1 MAKIDAKTWN
11 KLMVLGG
18 KQGSIKLSDLSNE
31 IGLQEEDTLS
41 FLRQMF
47 PNGAG
52 VEVYHQG
59 NDCWIDI
66 DAQAIQYLLP
76 LSPAEW
82 MQLHKALNAAPAEC
96 LNNPAFH
103 SLKQKVGD
111 QGPLQA
117 VMEMLDQLQLWD
129 EDLSEHEQKFVQMLD
144 EAVRAKQLIKLGTL
158 EDKFYNIFPC
168 RVLHLEGQLSLIAED
183 LQDHCLMV
191 FPVNGLKE
199 ATILAS
205 TSLPRVT
212 SFELEEF
219 IGCIRS
225 MNEKETRLI
234 LKIYHQQE
242 VNLFPEHHFLG
253 KPCMVTNP
261 NGDLIW
267 AAYVEP
273 CEALFDW
280 LASLGH
286 HVEILDPTKFKEQYS
301 MYCEEKLRKI
311 A

>member
-1 MAKIDAKTWN
+1 MSKIDAKTWN
-11 KLMVLGG
+11 KLMLLGG
-18 KQGSIKLSDLSNE
+18 KQGSIKLTDLSAE
-31 IGLQEEDTLS
+31 IGLNEEDSLS

-47 PNGAG
+47 PSGG
-52 VEVYHQG
+52 VESYHHAG
-59 NDCWIDI
+59 DCWIDI
-66 DAQAIQYLLP
+66 DAEAIQYMLP

-82 MQLHKALNAAPAEC
+82 MHLHHVLSSAPSDLIHDE
-96 LNNPAFH
+96 AFH
-103 SLKQKVGD
+103 SLKKKVSD

-129 EDLSEHEQKFVQMLD
+129 NDLSVHEQKFIQLLD
-144 EAVRAKQLIKLGTL
+144 QAVLSKQLIKLGTID
-158 EDKFYNIFPC
+158 EKCYNVFPC
-168 RVLHLEGQLSLIAED
+168 KVLHLEGQLSLIAED

-191 FPVNGLKE
+191 FPINSLSQ
-199 ATILAS
+199 ATIVAS
-205 TSLPRVT
+205 TSHPRVT

-219 IGCIRS
+219 IGCVRS

-234 LKIYHQQE
+234 LKIVDPSD
-242 VNLFPEHHFLG
+242 VNLFPAHHFLG

-280 LASLGH
+280 IAALGH
-286 HVEILDPTKFKEQYS
+286 HVEILDPTKFKEQYF
-301 MYCEEKLRKI
+301 MYCEEKLSKI